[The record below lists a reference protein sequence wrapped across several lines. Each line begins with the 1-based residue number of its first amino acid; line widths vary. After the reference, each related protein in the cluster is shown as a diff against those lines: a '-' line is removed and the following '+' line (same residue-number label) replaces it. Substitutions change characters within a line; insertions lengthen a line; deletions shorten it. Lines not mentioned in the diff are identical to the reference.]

1 MRMSAR
7 NTAFGSV
14 RFVAGATAAGP
25 IRSAALSDAAAPTP
39 PALHPLLPGRTDAG
53 YHRARA
59 RLLARIH
66 RRYETVTEPRQVGP
80 VSLPFTRI
88 KDPDRVLDQVVEEC
102 DRAERLTGVRQED
115 PQHLPYWAELWDSAA
130 GVGQVMVE
138 EWSGGGVMGW
148 WGQER
153 PRSSDSTTPLPHH
166 PTTSP
171 SVLDLGCGMG
181 LTGTIAAAL
190 GGRVLLADIET
201 PALLF
206 ARLNSLPWA
215 ARVRARRVNWQADRL
230 GERFDL
236 IVGADIL
243 YERKQWEFL
252 DAFWRAHLAP
262 GGQLLLGEPGRMTGD
277 TFLDWAPARGW
288 RLQRRDL
295 KVPTREAP
303 VRVLRLTLA

>member
-1 MRMSAR
+1 
-7 NTAFGSV
+7 
-14 RFVAGATAAGP
+14 
-25 IRSAALSDAAAPTP
+25 LSDLKPAAP
-39 PALHPLLPGRTDAG
+39 HPDVARLFRPGRIDLA
-53 YHRARA
+53 YRRARA
-59 RLLARIH
+59 RLLERIH
-66 RRYETVTEPRQVGP
+66 RRYETVTEARQVGP
-80 VSLPFTRI
+80 IALPFTRI
-88 KDPDRVLDQVVEEC
+88 KDPDRVLDLVVEEC
-102 DRAERLTGVRQED
+102 DLAERLTGVRQED

-130 GVGQVMVE
+130 GVGQVMLE
-138 EWSGGGVMGW
+138 EWGCRGVGMLGSGDVA
-148 WGQER
+148 EASDAAAPHPHSASSPLLAA
-153 PRSSDSTTPLPHH
+153 PR
-166 PTTSP
+166 
-171 SVLDLGCGMG
+171 VLDLGCGMG
-181 LTGTIAAAL
+181 LTGTVAAAL
-190 GGRVLLADIET
+190 GARVLLADIET

-215 ARVRARRVNWQADRL
+215 DRVWARRTNWQADHL

-288 RLQRRDL
+288 LLRRRDL

-303 VRVLRLTLA
+303 VRVLRLTLP

>member
-1 MRMSAR
+1 M
-7 NTAFGSV
+7 
-14 RFVAGATAAGP
+14 P
-25 IRSAALSDAAAPTP
+25 DAP
-39 PALHPLLPGRTDAG
+39 PAPPPAAVPALPPGRTDPA
-53 YHRARA
+53 YRRDRA

-66 RRYETVTEPRQVGP
+66 RQYETATEPRRVG
-80 VSLPFTRI
+80 SIDLPFTRI

-102 DRAERLTGVRQED
+102 DRAERLTGVRLED

-130 GVGQVMVE
+130 GVGQVMLE
-138 EWSGGGVMGW
+138 EWGRAGVSENRGV
-148 WGQER
+148 GAKRGESKTDSATPP
-153 PRSSDSTTPLPHH
+153 PRHSDTPTLRYP
-166 PTTSP
+166 SP
-171 SVLDLGCGMG
+171 RILDLGCGMG

-206 ARLNSLPWA
+206 ARLNSLPWNVPIGDGLGGHRP
-215 ARVRARRVNWQADRL
+215 RVRARRVNWQADDL

-252 DAFWRAHLAP
+252 DAFWRRHLAP
-262 GGQLLLGEPGRMTGD
+262 GGHLLLGEPGRMTGD

-288 RLQRRDL
+288 HLERRDL
-295 KVPTREAP
+295 KVVTRETP
-303 VRVLRLTLA
+303 VRVLRLTLQ